1 MKYIKRIV
9 DDEIALQLKVAGA
22 IQIKGPKW
30 CGKTTS
36 ARQVAKSVLELQ
48 NPDLQDNYLEL
59 ASTKPSLLS
68 PRSMNTVS
76 PLIATTVVSTSC
88 PGSYKFFMF
97 ISFYIDICFTHNSN
111 NATFCHYGIQLHFS
125 IIIPLPSGKKP
136 FISPH
141 SLNP

>member
-59 ASTKPSLLS
+59 ASTKTSLLLEGDKH
-68 PRSMNTVS
+68 R
-76 PLIATTVVSTSC
+76 
-88 PGSYKFFMF
+88 
-97 ISFYIDICFTHNSN
+97 ISNEW
-111 NATFCHYGIQLHFS
+111 
-125 IIIPLPSGKKP
+125 K
-136 FISPH
+136 
-141 SLNP
+141 

>member
-59 ASTKPSLLS
+59 ASTKPSLLLEGDK
-68 PRSMNTVS
+68 PR
-76 PLIATTVVSTSC
+76 LIDEWQLA
-88 PGSYKFFMF
+88 PKLW
-97 ISFYIDICFTHNSN
+97 
-111 NATFCHYGIQLHFS
+111 NAVR
-125 IIIPLPSGKKP
+125 
-136 FISPH
+136 
-141 SLNP
+141 